1 MYTLKFENDGARKL
15 FISLHTQAES
25 LVGPSTTIS
34 DLYNAGGALDGDFYV
49 QKKRFSRVKKKKLI
63 YWP

>member
-25 LVGPSTTIS
+25 LLGPSTAIS
-34 DLYNAGGALDGDFYV
+34 DVYNAGGALYGDFYV
-49 QKKRFSRVKKKKLI
+49 QKKDFLELKKKKS
-63 YWP
+63 